1 MFGVLVIIGK
11 KVGKVPDAG
20 TWALE
25 SVCTKKEISLK
36 NSIQTVLNNVNLTS
50 KQRGHFNTNNFNTNN
65 VFIDSR

>member
-1 MFGVLVIIGK
+1 MFEVLVIIGK

-25 SVCTKKEISLK
+25 LFCIKKKKFLK
-36 NSIQTVLNNVNLTS
+36 KSIQTVLNNVSLAS
-50 KQRGHFNTNNFNTNN
+50 KQRGHFNTNK

>member
-25 SVCTKKEISLK
+25 SFSTKKKFLK
-36 NSIQTVLNNVNLTS
+36 KSIQTVLNNVSLAS
-50 KQRGHFNTNNFNTNN
+50 KQRGHFNTNK

>member
-25 SVCTKKEISLK
+25 SFYTKKEISSK
-36 NSIQTVLNNVNLTS
+36 NLF
-50 KQRGHFNTNNFNTNN
+50 KQC
-65 VFIDSR
+65 